1 MGLKVIGAGFGRTG
15 TLSLKLALEQLG
27 FGPSYHMFEL
37 FNHHPDH
44 IHQWDAAHQGKPVD
58 WELLYSNDYSAS
70 VDWPSCNHWK
80 ELSEYYPDAKIIINA
95 RDPESW
101 HESVLKTIYPSSIR
115 SRESSD
121 PRLKELGEW
130 LFRVIWDGVF
140 NGQITDRSYAISIY
154 NQHVENVLKSVPS
167 DRLLVFEG
175 TQSWEP
181 LCEFLDCSIPDQPFP
196 RANST
201 EEFNLRKSKKS

>member
-1 MGLKVIGAGFGRTG
+1 MGIHIVGAGFGRTG
-15 TLSLKLALEQLG
+15 TFSLKLALEQLG

-44 IHQWDAAHQGKPVD
+44 IHDWDAAHQGRQVD
-58 WELLYSNDYSAS
+58 WDALYAGYHAT
-70 VDWPSCNHWK
+70 VDWPSCNLWK
-80 ELSEYYPDAKIIINA
+80 VLAEYYPDSKIIINI

-101 HESVLKTIYPSSIR
+101 HKSVLNTIYPASIR
-115 SRESSD
+115 SIESTD
-121 PRLKELGEW
+121 PALKAIGEW

-140 NGQITDRSYAISIY
+140 DGRITDRSHATRIY
-154 NQHVENVLKSVPS
+154 NQHVDNVLNNTPS

-175 TQSWEP
+175 TQTWEP
-181 LCEFLDCSIPDQPFP
+181 LCKFLGCPVPDHPFP

-201 EEFNLRKSKKS
+201 EEFNMPR

>member
-1 MGLKVIGAGFGRTG
+1 MGLRIVGAGFGRTG

-27 FGPSYHMFEL
+27 FGPSYHMYEL

-44 IHQWDAAHQGKPVD
+44 IQDWDAAHQGRQVD
-58 WELLYSNDYSAS
+58 WDALYTGYNAT
-70 VDWPSCNHWK
+70 VDWPSCNLWK
-80 ELSEYYPDAKIIINA
+80 VLSEYYPDSKIIINI

-101 HESVLKTIYPSSIR
+101 HKSVLNTILPASIR
-115 SRESSD
+115 SIESTD
-121 PRLKELGEW
+121 PEQKVIGEW

-140 NGQITDRSYAISIY
+140 GGRITDRSHATRIY
-154 NQHVENVLKSVPS
+154 NQHVENVLKNTPS

-175 TQSWEP
+175 TQTWEP
-181 LCEFLDCSIPDQPFP
+181 LCEFLGCPVPDQPFP

-201 EEFNLRKSKKS
+201 EEFNTPR